1 MMMNE
6 ACGLNDLSVSDEEEL
21 LVGQELQ
28 GFVLGKLLL
37 HGGTLDH
44 LKTKLH

>member
-1 MMMNE
+1 MIE

-28 GFVLGKLLL
+28 GFVLGTLLL
-37 HGGTLDH
+37 HSGTLHH